1 MNIQQLETF
10 YWIAQLD
17 TFSAAADRLC
27 TSQAAVSARIRELE
41 SELDVVLFDR
51 IGRRVQLTLKGR
63 ELLMHATRVISEAA
77 QLRMAAGRP
86 EMLQGTLKLGVGE
99 LIAGRSLVALVNGLK
114 QRYPEMAIEF
124 QVDLNSNLLRLLS
137 RGEIDIAVVGGPV
150 EASDIRCKPIGAMK
164 MSWIGTPS
172 LLAALPHAQ
181 PNRALHALP
190 ALPAPPAL
198 PARPADLAG
207 LPIISLGPGARLHA
221 QMHAWFAQG
230 GAAPVSVSHCNS
242 VSTLLRAV
250 HAGLFICIAP
260 EELVTAEINSGELL
274 ALITEPPLPALTFFV
289 ATRSDSV
296 DPALDDIAVRVADLT
311 RLPGLGAAS

>member
-63 ELLMHATRVISEAA
+63 ELLMHATKVISEAA

-99 LIAGRSLVALVNGLK
+99 LIAWRSLVALVNGLK
-114 QRYPEMAIEF
+114 QRYPEMTIEF

-150 EASDIRCKPIGAMK
+150 EAGDLRCKPIGAMK
-164 MSWIGTPS
+164 MTWIG
-172 LLAALPHAQ
+172 A
-181 PNRALHALP
+181 P
-190 ALPAPPAL
+190 ALFGARPHQ
-198 PARPADLAG
+198 RPADLAG

-230 GAAPVSVSHCNS
+230 STAPVSVSHCNS

-250 HAGLFICIAP
+250 RAGLFICIAP
-260 EELVTAEINSGELL
+260 EELVTAEISSGELL
-274 ALITEPPLPALTFFV
+274 ALATEPPLPALTFFV
-289 ATRSDSV
+289 ATRRDSV
-296 DPALDDIAVRVADLT
+296 DPALDEIATMVADLT
-311 RLPGLGAAS
+311 RLPEPGAVA

>member
-63 ELLMHATRVISEAA
+63 ELLMHATKVISEAA

-99 LIAGRSLVALVNGLK
+99 LIAWRSLVALVNGLK
-114 QRYPEMAIEF
+114 QRYPEMTIEF

-150 EASDIRCKPIGAMK
+150 EAGDLRCKPIGAMK
-164 MSWIGTPS
+164 MTWIGAPA
-172 LLAALPHAQ
+172 LLAARPPAQLHAQPHAQ
-181 PNRALHALP
+181 PH
-190 ALPAPPAL
+190 
-198 PARPADLAG
+198 ARPADLAG

-230 GAAPVSVSHCNS
+230 GTAPVSVSHCNS

-250 HAGLFICIAP
+250 RAGLFICIAP
-260 EELVTAEINSGELL
+260 EELVSAEINSGELL
-274 ALITEPPLPALTFFV
+274 ALATEPPLPALTFFV
-289 ATRSDSV
+289 ATRRDSV
-296 DPALDDIAVRVADLT
+296 DPALDDIALTVASLT
-311 RLPGLGAAS
+311 RLPEPGTAA